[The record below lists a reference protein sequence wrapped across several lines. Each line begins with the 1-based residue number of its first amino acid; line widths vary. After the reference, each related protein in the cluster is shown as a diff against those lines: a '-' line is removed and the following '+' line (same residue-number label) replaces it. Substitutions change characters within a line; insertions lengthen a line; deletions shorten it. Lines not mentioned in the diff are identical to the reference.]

1 MLLAV
6 DKAFL
11 REFVS
16 LPYMGKPV
24 TAIGLYRAGCECDDT
39 AVLVH
44 KNVLLLDEDKAAKKA
59 KKEGDSP
66 RVQIVVIAKL
76 LAEFVGGLE
85 DLGALCFAIKHRNKQ
100 SIFKRYVLS
109 ETEHG
114 QFHRFIIDSIDQGI
128 ELSEMLNIPHVD
140 DLKRQFAHDPEKYN
154 GFSQLYQQ
162 SAIQIIEAAKR
173 YKNLGTHVGDIPN
186 PRDYAYVICDALDTL
201 KPQKRETRGVLVRA
215 YNKIKHR
222 FLVFEDRE
230 SLLQAMEKQ
239 DLGLEIGWYML
250 SRKPEDVWD
259 LYKMTMGVS
268 QCLFT
273 VAGLLIILE
282 DNGVDL

>member
-24 TAIGLYRAGCECDDT
+24 SAIGLYRAGCECDDT
-39 AVLVH
+39 AMLVH
-44 KNVLLLDEDKAAKKA
+44 KHVLLLDEEKATEKA
-59 KKEGDSP
+59 KKEGDSA
-66 RVQIVVIAKL
+66 RVQIVVIARL

-114 QFHRFIIDSIDQGI
+114 QFHRFIVDSIDEGI
-128 ELSEMLNIPHVD
+128 QLSEMINIPHLD
-140 DLKRQFAHDPEKYN
+140 DLKQQFARDPNKYN
-154 GFSQLYQQ
+154 GFAQLYQQ
-162 SAIQIIEAAKR
+162 SAIQIIEAARR
-173 YKNLGTHVGDIPN
+173 YKSLGITAIDVPN
-186 PRDYAYVICDALDTL
+186 PKDYAYVICDAMDTS
-201 KPQKRETRGVLVRA
+201 KSPKSETRGVLVRA

-230 SLLQAMEKQ
+230 SLMQEMKQ
-239 DLGLEIGWYML
+239 QEIGLEIGWYML
-250 SRKPEDVWD
+250 SRKPEDVWN

-273 VAGLLIILE
+273 IAGLLIILE

>member
-1 MLLAV
+1 MLLEV

-24 TAIGLYRAGCECDDT
+24 TAIGLYRAGCECNDT

-44 KNVLLLDEDKAAKKA
+44 KHVLLLGDDKALEKVQ
-59 KKEGDSP
+59 KEGDAP

-85 DLGALCFAIKHRNKQ
+85 DLGALCFAIKHRKKQ

-114 QFHRFIIDSIDQGI
+114 QFHKFIVDSINAGI
-128 ELSEMLNIPHVD
+128 ELSEMLNIPHLD
-140 DLKRQFAHDPEKYN
+140 DIQRQFANDQEKYK
-154 GFSQLYQQ
+154 GFAQLYQQ
-162 SAIQIIEAAKR
+162 SATQIIEAAKR
-173 YKNLGTHVGDIPN
+173 YKGIGTNVDNIMN
-186 PRDYAYVICDALDTL
+186 PGEYAYVICDAIDTL
-201 KPQKRETRGVLVRA
+201 KSQKEETRGILVRT

-230 SLLQAMEKQ
+230 SLLQAMETQ
-239 DLGLEIGWYML
+239 DIGLELGWYMI

-259 LYKMTMGVS
+259 LYNMTMGVS

-273 VAGLLIILE
+273 VAGLMIVLE
-282 DNGVDL
+282 ENGVDL